1 MNTTLKT
8 LLATAATLASM
19 AASAQHF
26 APVDTREIDVRQAR
40 QEMRIE
46 RGLSQG
52 DFTRREARMLRQG
65 QREIARSEAEAKA
78 DGHVTRYEMRRL
90 MALLDQAD
98 AQIRQF
104 RNDRDGRGDRDD
116 HGGRNIYRPG

>member
-26 APVDTREIDVRQAR
+26 APIDTPEIDARQAR
-40 QEMRIE
+40 QEERIE
-46 RGLSQG
+46 RGFAQG
-52 DFTRREARMLRQG
+52 DFNRREARTLRQG
-65 QREIARSEAEAKA
+65 QREIARAEAEAKA

-90 MALLDQAD
+90 TALLDQAD
-98 AQIRQF
+98 VQIRQF
-104 RNDRDGRGDRDD
+104 RHGRFERHGRDADR
-116 HGGRNIYRPG
+116 PT